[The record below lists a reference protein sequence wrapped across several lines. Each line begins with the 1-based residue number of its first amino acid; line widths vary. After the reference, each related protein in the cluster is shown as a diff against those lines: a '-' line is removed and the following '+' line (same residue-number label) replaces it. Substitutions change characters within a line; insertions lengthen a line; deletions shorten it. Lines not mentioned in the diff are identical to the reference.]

1 MGQAG
6 VDQSTPHHRRV
17 ARWSGDRGGR
27 VVERRFCGP
36 RPHRPGRPRPRRRH
50 RPLGVASEILRNLRG
65 QVLDYQA
72 IIIAVL
78 SSAALTKTI
87 DFASSR
93 APEARRLRKQLVS
106 WQEWALTVRKHVL
119 EDGGSTEDW
128 PNEPESE

>member
-1 MGQAG
+1 MGMA
-6 VDQSTPHHRRV
+6 T
-17 ARWSGDRGGR
+17 
-27 VVERRFCGP
+27 
-36 RPHRPGRPRPRRRH
+36 
-50 RPLGVASEILRNLRG
+50 EILRNLGGR
-65 QVLDYQA
+65 VLDYQA

-93 APEARRLRKQLVS
+93 APEARRLRKLLVS
-106 WQEWALTVRKHVL
+106 WQEWALTVRKRVL